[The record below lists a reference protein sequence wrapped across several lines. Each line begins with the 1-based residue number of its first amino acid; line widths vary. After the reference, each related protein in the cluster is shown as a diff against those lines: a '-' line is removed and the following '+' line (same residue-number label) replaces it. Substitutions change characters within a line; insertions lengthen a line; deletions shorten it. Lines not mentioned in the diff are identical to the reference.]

1 MAFDGFINKSVVTEL
16 NTCLIGGK
24 INKVYQ
30 PNKDEII
37 LNIYSN
43 SNNYNLDICINSS
56 NCRINLTN
64 YKKANPKQAS
74 AFCMLLRKHL
84 IGGKITS
91 INSVGLDRIIVINIK
106 TYNELNDIINKKIII
121 ELMGK
126 HSNFILLNDK
136 DIIIDSSRHIC
147 SDRNIL
153 PANPYVFPN
162 NSKLNINEISKD
174 DFINKVKTYDGTFIN
189 ALSTSFNGFSKV
201 LINFIIKELNININ
215 NITVNDYS
223 IFYDYIIKLIDNIS
237 LLNVKCSN
245 FSFNNKAD
253 YVLISYE
260 NSSNLEVNSFLD
272 NYYHMKEINENFQNY
287 KNNILKLLLT
297 SLKKYEKRLNNIKS
311 KLEECNDMDKYKL
324 YGELITANLYKIN
337 NNLNVENIILEN
349 YYDNNLPINIELDKK
364 FSPAIN
370 AKRFFKKY
378 NKLKNT
384 LEIVSKQKSETKNE
398 LDYMQSII
406 YSLDNATSIN
416 ELDDIYLEVQEN
428 ILNKV
433 NKKVENKKDT
443 NNITPH
449 IIDGYKVYVGK
460 NNKQNDYITFKVAS
474 KNDIWFHAKDIQG
487 SHVVLS
493 LDNNQDINN
502 DIIEKCASIAA
513 FNSKASS
520 SSKVEVQYT
529 QIKNI
534 KKPKNAKP
542 GFVVFNTYKSII
554 AKPYE
559 FE

>member
-43 SNNYNLDICINSS
+43 SNNYNLDICINSN
-56 NCRINLTN
+56 NCRINLTS

-91 INSVGLDRIIVINIK
+91 INSIGLDRIIVINIK
-106 TYNELNDIINKKIII
+106 TYNELNDIINKKIVI

-153 PANPYVFPN
+153 PANPYLFPKN
-162 NSKLNINEISKD
+162 LKLNINEISKD
-174 DFINKVKTYDGTFIN
+174 DFINKIKLYDGTFAN

-237 LLNVKCSN
+237 LLNVKCYN
-245 FSFNNKAD
+245 FSFNNKED

-272 NYYHMKEINENFQNY
+272 NYYHMKENNENFQNY

-297 SLKKYEKRLNNIKS
+297 SLKKYEKRLNNINS

-337 NNLNVENIILEN
+337 NNLNVENIVLEN
-349 YYDNNLPINIELDKK
+349 YYDNNSPINIKLDKK

-398 LDYMQSII
+398 LDYIQSII
-406 YSLDNATSIN
+406 YSLDTATSID

-433 NKKVENKKDT
+433 NKKVERKKDT

-449 IIDGYKVYVGK
+449 IIDEYKVYIGK

-474 KNDIWFHAKDIQG
+474 KNDIWFHTKDIQG

-493 LDNNQDINN
+493 IDNNKDIND
-502 DIIEKCASIAA
+502 DIIVKCASIAA
-513 FNSKASS
+513 FNSKARS

-542 GFVVFNTYKSII
+542 GFVVFNTYKSTIV
-554 AKPYE
+554 KPYK